1 MHTPDPV
8 QLQLYLSSPQAC
20 SYLTGRESRTLFP
33 GPQIPMNPALHN
45 VLADLGFRRS
55 GSMVY
60 RHECDTCRACTPIR
74 LPVDRFLPRRIQ
86 RRVWRKNRRLSIEIK
101 PADFD
106 TEQFELYGK
115 YLRHRHP
122 DSDMAS
128 VSETQY
134 RDFLVCD
141 WCDTRFFEFRLDTE
155 LVAVAVTDLLPT
167 GLSAVYTFFDP
178 RWSAMSP
185 GVYAILWQIQ
195 EAKRRGLRWL
205 YLGFWIPGS
214 PKMAY
219 KSLFRPLQ
227 AYRNETWKE
236 FSIEDPLDVE
246 DAG

>member
-1 MHTPDPV
+1 MNTPDPV
-8 QLQLYLSSPQAC
+8 QLQLYLSSPQTC

-33 GPQIPMNPALHN
+33 GPQLPMNPALYN
-45 VLADLGFRRS
+45 ALADLGFRRS
-55 GSMVY
+55 GGMVY
-60 RHECDTCRACTPIR
+60 RHECDVCRACTPIR

-86 RRVWRKNRRLSIEIK
+86 RRVWRKNQRLSIEMK
-101 PADFD
+101 PAGFNI
-106 TEQFELYGK
+106 EQFELYGK
-115 YLRHRHP
+115 YLQHRHP

-134 RDFLVCD
+134 LDFLVCN

-178 RWSAMSP
+178 RWSPISP

-195 EAKRRGLRWL
+195 EAKRLGLRWL

-214 PKMAY
+214 PKMVY

-227 AYRNETWKE
+227 AYRDGIWKE
-236 FSIEDPLDVE
+236 FSIEDCLTGE
-246 DAG
+246 DAE

>member
-1 MHTPDPV
+1 MNTPDPV
-8 QLQLYLSSPQAC
+8 QLQLYLSAPRTC

-33 GPQIPMNPALHN
+33 GPQIPMNPALYN

-60 RHECDTCRACTPIR
+60 RHECDACRACTPIR

-86 RRVWRKNRRLSIEIK
+86 RRVWRKNRRLSIEMK
-101 PADFD
+101 PAGFD

-155 LVAVAVTDLLPT
+155 LVAVAVTDMLPT

-178 RWSAMSP
+178 RWSAMSR
-185 GVYAILWQIQ
+185 VYMPYSGKSRKQKDAAFTGCIWVSGYRVLP
-195 EAKRRGLRWL
+195 RWL
-205 YLGFWIPGS
+205 INPFSALCRPTGTRPG
-214 PKMAY
+214 
-219 KSLFRPLQ
+219 
-227 AYRNETWKE
+227 RN
-236 FSIEDPLDVE
+236 
-246 DAG
+246 